1 MHYWVKHNCVLFYG
15 SSNHASITLSVGQIW
30 WYRSKPSEDYPFHT
44 LKRNNVLLELTNEDF
59 ERIFKPQEYE
69 KHMKGKR

>member
-30 WYRSKPSEDYPFHT
+30 RYRSKPSEDYPFHILT
-44 LKRNNVLLELTNEDF
+44 RKNVLIEITDEDF
-59 ERIFKPQEYE
+59 KRIFKPQGESE
-69 KHMKGKR
+69 